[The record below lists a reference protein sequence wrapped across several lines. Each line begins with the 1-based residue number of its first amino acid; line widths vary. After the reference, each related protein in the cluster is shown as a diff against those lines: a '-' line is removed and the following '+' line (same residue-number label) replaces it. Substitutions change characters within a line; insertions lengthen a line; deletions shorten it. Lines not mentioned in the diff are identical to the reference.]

1 MEPIKIELQVS
12 LNLSDE
18 TMKFFERIVTG
29 IAATAAIAHRCT
41 TTIMQATEPAKS
53 AAEPAKSAAEP
64 AKSAAKPAKSA
75 AEPAKSAAKPAA
87 EPVAEPAKPAKPA
100 AKPAAEPVAE
110 PVAEP
115 AAEPVAEPAKPA
127 AEPAKPAAETKEYS
141 IDDVRKLLV
150 TKINSHRPEIK
161 DKLSELGAP
170 SVTKLEQSKYPD
182 FVSFL
187 NSLS

>member
-29 IAATAAIAHRCT
+29 IAATAAIAHGCT

-64 AKSAAKPAKSA
+64 AK
-75 AEPAKSAAKPAA
+75 
-87 EPVAEPAKPAKPA
+87 
-100 AKPAAEPVAE
+100 
-110 PVAEP
+110 P

-127 AEPAKPAAETKEYS
+127 AEPAKPAVETKEYS

>member
-18 TMKFFERIVTG
+18 TMKFFEHVITG
-29 IAATAAIAHRCT
+29 IAATAAIARGCT
-41 TTIMQATEPAKS
+41 TTIMQATEPAKP
-53 AAEPAKSAAEP
+53 AAEPAKP
-64 AKSAAKPAKSA
+64 V
-75 AEPAKSAAKPAA
+75 AKPAA
-87 EPVAEPAKPAKPA
+87 EPAKPAV
-100 AKPAAEPVAE
+100 KPAAEPAK
-110 PVAEP
+110 
-115 AAEPVAEPAKPA
+115 PAKPA

>member
-41 TTIMQATEPAKS
+41 TTIMQAAEPAKPAKPAAQAEPAKPAKPAAQAEP
-53 AAEPAKSAAEP
+53 AAEPAK
-64 AKSAAKPAKSA
+64 
-75 AEPAKSAAKPAA
+75 
-87 EPVAEPAKPAKPA
+87 PVAEPAKPA
-100 AKPAAEPVAE
+100 AKPAAEPAAE
-110 PVAEP
+110 PAKPVAEP
-115 AAEPVAEPAKPA
+115 AKPAAKPSAEPVAEPAKPA

>member
-18 TMKFFERIVTG
+18 TKEFFEGIVKG
-29 IAATAAIAHRCT
+29 ILTTSVLSHGCCVTSDTPATKP
-41 TTIMQATEPAKS
+41 ATEPAKP
-53 AAEPAKSAAEP
+53 ATEPAT
-64 AKSAAKPAKSA
+64 
-75 AEPAKSAAKPAA
+75 
-87 EPVAEPAKPAKPA
+87 KPA
-100 AKPAAEPVAE
+100 AKPAK

>member
-18 TMKFFERIVTG
+18 TMKFFEHIITG
-29 IAATAAIAHRCT
+29 IAATAAIARGCT

-53 AAEPAKSAAEP
+53 AAEPAKSAA
-64 AKSAAKPAKSA
+64 K
-75 AEPAKSAAKPAA
+75 
-87 EPVAEPAKPAKPA
+87 
-100 AKPAAEPVAE
+100 
-110 PVAEP
+110 P

-150 TKINSHRPEIK
+150 TKINNHRPEIK

-170 SVTKLEQSKYPD
+170 SVTKLDQSKYSD
-182 FVSFL
+182 FISFL

>member
-18 TMKFFERIVTG
+18 TMKFFEHIITG
-29 IAATAAIAHRCT
+29 IAATAAIARGCT

-64 AKSAAKPAKSA
+64 AKSAA
-75 AEPAKSAAKPAA
+75 EPAKSAAK
-87 EPVAEPAKPAKPA
+87 
-100 AKPAAEPVAE
+100 
-110 PVAEP
+110 P

-150 TKINSHRPEIK
+150 TKINNHRPEIK

-170 SVTKLEQSKYPD
+170 SVTKLDQSKYSD
-182 FVSFL
+182 FISFL

>member
-18 TMKFFERIVTG
+18 TMKFFEHVITG
-29 IAATAAIAHRCT
+29 IAATAAIARGCT
-41 TTIMQATEPAKS
+41 TTIMQATEPAKP
-53 AAEPAKSAAEP
+53 AAEPAKPVAKPAAELAKPAVKPAAEP
-64 AKSAAKPAKSA
+64 AK
-75 AEPAKSAAKPAA
+75 
-87 EPVAEPAKPAKPA
+87 
-100 AKPAAEPVAE
+100 
-110 PVAEP
+110 
-115 AAEPVAEPAKPA
+115 PAKPA

>member
-18 TMKFFERIVTG
+18 TMKFFERIVTD
-29 IAATAAIAHRCT
+29 IAATAAIAHGCT

-64 AKSAAKPAKSA
+64 AKPAAKPA
-75 AEPAKSAAKPAA
+75 AEPAKPAAKPAA

-110 PVAEP
+110 S
-115 AAEPVAEPAKPA
+115 AKPA

>member
-18 TMKFFERIVTG
+18 TMKFFEHIITS
-29 IAATAAIAHRCT
+29 IAATAAIARRCT
-41 TTIMQATEPAKS
+41 TTIMQ

-64 AKSAAKPAKSA
+64 AKSAAKPAT
-75 AEPAKSAAKPAA
+75 
-87 EPVAEPAKPAKPA
+87 
-100 AKPAAEPVAE
+100 
-110 PVAEP
+110 
-115 AAEPVAEPAKPA
+115 EPVAEPAKPA

-150 TKINSHRPEIK
+150 TKINNHRPEIK

-170 SVTKLEQSKYPD
+170 SVTKLDQSKYSD
-182 FVSFL
+182 FISFL

>member
-18 TMKFFERIVTG
+18 TMKFFERIITG
-29 IAATAAIAHRCT
+29 IAATAAIARGCT

-53 AAEPAKSAAEP
+53 AAEPAK
-64 AKSAAKPAKSA
+64 
-75 AEPAKSAAKPAA
+75 
-87 EPVAEPAKPAKPA
+87 PA
-100 AKPAAEPVAE
+100 AK
-110 PVAEP
+110 P

>member
-18 TMKFFERIVTG
+18 TMTFFEHVITG
-29 IAATAAIAHRCT
+29 IAATAAIARGCT
-41 TTIMQATEPAKS
+41 TTIMQATEPAKP
-53 AAEPAKSAAEP
+53 AAEPAKP
-64 AKSAAKPAKSA
+64 VAKPAK
-75 AEPAKSAAKPAA
+75 PVAKPAA
-87 EPVAEPAKPAKPA
+87 EPAKPAV
-100 AKPAAEPVAE
+100 KPAAEPAK
-110 PVAEP
+110 
-115 AAEPVAEPAKPA
+115 PAKPA

>member
-18 TMKFFERIVTG
+18 TKEFFEGIVKG
-29 IAATAAIAHRCT
+29 ILTTSVLSHGCCVTSDTPATKP
-41 TTIMQATEPAKS
+41 ATEPAKP
-53 AAEPAKSAAEP
+53 ATEPAT
-64 AKSAAKPAKSA
+64 KPA
-75 AEPAKSAAKPAA
+75 
-87 EPVAEPAKPAKPA
+87 AKPAKPA
-100 AKPAAEPVAE
+100 
-110 PVAEP
+110 
-115 AAEPVAEPAKPA
+115 AEPAKPA

>member
-18 TMKFFERIVTG
+18 TMKFFERIITG
-29 IAATAAIAHRCT
+29 IAATAAIARGCT

-53 AAEPAKSAAEP
+53 AAEPAKP
-64 AKSAAKPAKSA
+64 
-75 AEPAKSAAKPAA
+75 AAKPAA
-87 EPVAEPAKPAKPA
+87 EPVAEPAK
-100 AKPAAEPVAE
+100 
-110 PVAEP
+110 P

>member
-29 IAATAAIAHRCT
+29 IAATAAIAHGCT
-41 TTIMQATEPAKS
+41 TTIMQAAEPAKPAKPAAQAEP
-53 AAEPAKSAAEP
+53 AAEPAK
-64 AKSAAKPAKSA
+64 
-75 AEPAKSAAKPAA
+75 
-87 EPVAEPAKPAKPA
+87 PVAEPAKPA

-110 PVAEP
+110 P
-115 AAEPVAEPAKPA
+115 AKSA

>member
-29 IAATAAIAHRCT
+29 IAATAAIAHGCT

-64 AKSAAKPAKSA
+64 AK
-75 AEPAKSAAKPAA
+75 PAA
-87 EPVAEPAKPAKPA
+87 EPVAEPAKPA
-100 AKPAAEPVAE
+100 AK
-110 PVAEP
+110 P

-127 AEPAKPAAETKEYS
+127 AEPAKPAVETKEYS